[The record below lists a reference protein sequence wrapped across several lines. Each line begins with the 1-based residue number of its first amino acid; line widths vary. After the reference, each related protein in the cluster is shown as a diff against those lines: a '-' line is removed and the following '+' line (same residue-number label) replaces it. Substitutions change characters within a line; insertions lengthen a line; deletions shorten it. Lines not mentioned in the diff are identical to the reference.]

1 LDGKVIEQGVAE
13 APETHDPL
21 AIWVMSNVNKWREH
35 RDSNYLKR
43 WAEYYRLWRGF
54 WDPADQNKEVE
65 RAKLIAPALQQAID
79 MTVSEMEESTF
90 GRGVWF
96 DVSDDYEDQQKED
109 ATYMRDMLICDFE
122 EQDVPAAVTECYL
135 NGAIYG
141 NGIAKVMIG
150 NYTDRIPIGEGE
162 IEEVEKFRVWLEPI
176 LPYNFVIDP
185 AARNVEEALGC
196 AHEIVLPKHKINK
209 RIEDGFYNNVY
220 VGTWDGTNQGF
231 SEQGSMLTKDTD
243 KSETVFIT
251 EYHGLVPSK
260 LLNPAEEGE
269 TIQPGMLL
277 DEERAPID
285 SEDGPLV
292 EAIVTIA
299 NKGILLRAVENPY
312 LMKDRAIVAYPHDTV
327 PGRFWGRGVSE
338 KGYNPQKALDAE
350 LRARIDALAYLTY
363 PTLGADATRLPRGL
377 DLKIKPG
384 KLFLT
389 NGRPSEILEPIVFG
403 NLNPAT
409 FEQSGD
415 LERMVQMGTGA
426 MDSASPLESN
436 RRNETMGGMSM
447 IQGGFIKRSK
457 RAMRNVESKFLDKL
471 IKKALWRYMQ
481 FDPER
486 YPQDFKFVVNSTMGI
501 MAKEFEQ
508 QVLTQMLQV
517 IPPESQVFPV
527 VIKGIIE
534 NSSAVNKSELVEAVK
549 AQMQPNPMQ
558 EMMQQLQMKAAMAEM
573 EEKIA
578 KAELA
583 RAQAEKAKAD
593 ARLSLVKADLED
605 EKIEVMAHQTFIS
618 DKKIKVDMEKTKIQ
632 ALQSMQEMQ
641 HDEKRMQHEEKM
653 VNKEMKNSD
662 KEHGQKLKQK
672 DDQHKQKMKQG
683 DESHKTKLKH
693 TEESNKQKLKLQKQ
707 QKGDKK

>member
-1 LDGKVIEQGVAE
+1 LDGKVVEQGVAE
-13 APETHDPL
+13 APESQDPL
-21 AIWVMSNVNKWREH
+21 ATWVMSNVNKWREH

-54 WDPADQNKEVE
+54 WAPEDQNKEAE
-65 RAKLIAPALQQAID
+65 RAKLIAPALQQSID
-79 MTVSEMEESTF
+79 MTVSEMEEATF

-109 ATYMRDMLICDFE
+109 ATHLRDQLLCDFE
-122 EQDVPAAVTECYL
+122 EQEVPAAVTECYL
-135 NGAIYG
+135 NGALYG
-141 NGIAKVMIG
+141 TGIGKVMIG
-150 NYTDRIPIGEGE
+150 TYTERMPTGDGNV
-162 IEEVEKFRVWLEPI
+162 EETEKFRVWLEPI
-176 LPYNFVIDP
+176 SPYNFVIDP
-185 AARNVEEALGC
+185 GARGIEEALGC
-196 AHEIVLPKHKINK
+196 AHEIMIPRHKVLQ
-209 RIEDGFYNNVY
+209 RIEDQFYNNVH
-220 VGTWDGTNQGF
+220 VGSWDGTNQGF

-243 KSETVFIT
+243 KSDTVFIT
-251 EYHGLVPSK
+251 EYHGLVPEN
-260 LLNPAEEGE
+260 LLNPRQEEDE
-269 TIQPGMLL
+269 VMPGMLL
-277 DEERAPID
+277 DEEKNPVNE
-285 SEDGPLV
+285 EDGPLV

-350 LRARIDALAYLTY
+350 LRARIDSLAYLTY

-384 KLFLT
+384 RLFLT

-457 RAMRNVESKFLDKL
+457 RAMRNVETKFLDKV
-471 IKKALWRYMQ
+471 IKKSLWRYMQ
-481 FDPER
+481 FAPER
-486 YPQDFKFVVNSTMGI
+486 YPADFKFEVNSTMGI

-508 QVLTQMLQV
+508 QMLTQMLQV
-517 IPPESQVFPV
+517 IPPESPIFPA

-534 NSSAVNKSELVEAVK
+534 NSSAVNKSELVQAV
-549 AQMQPNPMQ
+549 AQMSQPNPMQ
-558 EMMQQLQMKAAMAEM
+558 EMMQQLQLKGAMAEI

-583 RAQAEKAKAD
+583 KNQALKAKAD

-605 EKIEVMAHQTFIS
+605 EKIEVMAHQTVIS
-618 DKKIKVDMEKTKIQ
+618 DKKIQVDMEKTKIQ
-632 ALQSMQEMQ
+632 AIQSMHEMA
-641 HDEKRMQHEEKM
+641 HDEKRMEHEEKM
-653 VNKEMKNSD
+653 GKLEMKHAD
-662 KEHGQKLKQK
+662 AE
-672 DDQHKQKMKQG
+672 HKQKLGQK
-683 DESHKTKLKH
+683 DESHKQKLKH
-693 TEESNKQKLKLQKQ
+693 SDESNKQKLKMQKQ
-707 QKGDKK
+707 TKGKTSK

>member
-1 LDGKVIEQGVAE
+1 MVEQGVAE
-13 APETHDPL
+13 APESQDPL
-21 AIWVMSNVNKWREH
+21 AIWVMSNVNKWRDH
-35 RDSNYLKR
+35 RDSNFLKR

-54 WDPADQNKEVE
+54 WDPADQNKDAE
-65 RAKLIAPALQQAID
+65 RAKLIAPALQQAVD
-79 MTVSEMEESTF
+79 MTVSEMEEATF

-109 ATYMRDMLICDFE
+109 ATHLRDQLLCDFE
-122 EQDVPAAVTECYL
+122 ENDVPSAVTECYL
-135 NGAIYG
+135 NGALYG
-141 NGIAKVMIG
+141 NGIGKIMIG
-150 NYTDRIPIGEGE
+150 TYTERVATGDGEVAE
-162 IEEVEKFRVWLEPI
+162 QEAFRVWLEPI
-176 LPYNFVIDP
+176 QPYNFVIDP
-185 AARNVEEALGC
+185 GAKSIEDALGC
-196 AHEIVLPKHKINK
+196 AHEIVVPKHKVDK
-209 RIEDGFYNNVY
+209 RIEEGFYNDVY
-220 VGTWDGTNQGF
+220 VGAWDGTNQGF

-243 KSETVFIT
+243 KSDTVFIT
-251 EYHGLVPSK
+251 EYHGLVPEHM
-260 LLNPAEEGE
+260 LNGS
-269 TIQPGMLL
+269 
-277 DEERAPID
+277 DEEETMPGQLIDEEKGPIN
-285 SEDGPLV
+285 ETDGRLV

-363 PTLGADATRLPRGL
+363 PTLGADATRLPRGM

-426 MDSASPLESN
+426 MDSASPLETN

-447 IQGGFIKRSK
+447 IQSGFIKRSK
-457 RAMRNVESKFLDKL
+457 RAMRNVETKFLDKI
-471 IKKALWRYMQ
+471 IKKSLWRYMQ
-481 FDPER
+481 FAPER
-486 YPQDFKFVVNSTMGI
+486 YPADFKFQVNSTMGI

-517 IPPESQVFPV
+517 IPPESQIFPA

-534 NSSAVNKSELVEAVK
+534 NSSAINKSELVEAVK

-558 EMMQQLQMKAAMAEM
+558 EMMQQMQMAAMQAELQ
-573 EEKIA
+573 EKQD

-583 RAQAEKAKAD
+583 KAQAQKAMAD

-605 EKIEVMAHQTFIS
+605 EKIEVMAHQTVIS
-618 DKKIKVDMEKTKIQ
+618 DKKIAVDMEKTKIQ
-632 ALQSMQEMQ
+632 AVQSMHEMA
-641 HDEKRMQHEEKM
+641 HDDKRMEHEERM
-653 VNKEMKNSD
+653 AD
-662 KEHGQKLKQK
+662 KELQHKDEEHSQKLSQK
-672 DDQHKQKMKQG
+672 
-683 DESHKTKLKH
+683 DESHKQKLKH
-693 TEESNKQKLKLQKQ
+693 SDESNKQKLKQQKQ
-707 QKGDKK
+707 KPKGNKK

>member
-1 LDGKVIEQGVAE
+1 MVDNGNTE
-13 APETHDPL
+13 APESQDPL

-54 WDPADQNKEVE
+54 WDPSDQNKEVE

-79 MTVSEMEESTF
+79 MTVSEMEEATF

-96 DVSDDYEDQQKED
+96 DISDDYEDQMKDD
-109 ATYMRDMLICDFE
+109 ATHLRDQLLCDFE
-122 EQDVPAAVTECYL
+122 EQEVPSAITESYL
-135 NGAIYG
+135 NGALYG
-141 NGIAKVMIG
+141 TGIGKVMVGTYI
-150 NYTDRIPIGEGE
+150 DRNPGPDGEVV
-162 IEEVEKFRVWLEPI
+162 EVEKFRVWVEPI
-176 LPYNFVIDP
+176 APYNFVIDP
-185 AARNVEEALGC
+185 GARGIDDALGC
-196 AHEIVLPKHKINK
+196 AHEIIVPKHKVEK
-209 RIEDGFYNNVY
+209 RKVDGFYNDVY
-220 VGTWDGTNQGF
+220 IGAWDGTSQGF
-231 SEQGSMLTKDTD
+231 SEQGTVLSKDTD
-243 KSETVFIT
+243 KSDTVFIT
-251 EYHGLVPSK
+251 EYHGLVPENM
-260 LLNPAEEGE
+260 LNPKDEDKESNM
-269 TIQPGMLL
+269 PGLL
-277 DEERAPID
+277 MDEEKHPVFED
-285 SEDGPLV
+285 DGPLV

-350 LRARIDALAYLTY
+350 LRARIDSLAYLTY

-384 KLFLT
+384 RLFLT

-415 LERMVQMGTGA
+415 LERMVQMGTGS

-447 IQGGFIKRSK
+447 IQSGFIKRSK
-457 RAMRNVESKFLDKL
+457 RAMRNVETKFLDKI

-486 YPQDFKFVVNSTMGI
+486 YPVDFKFEVNSTMGI

-508 QVLTQMLQV
+508 QQLTQMLQV
-517 IPPESQVFPV
+517 IPPESPIFPA

-534 NSSAVNKSELVEAVK
+534 NSSAVNKTELVEAVK
-549 AQMQPNPMQ
+549 KMMTPDPQAEQMKQI
-558 EMMQQLQMKAAMAEM
+558 MMQLQMAG
-573 EEKIA
+573 
-578 KAELA
+578 
-583 RAQAEKAKAD
+583 AQAEVQEKQEKANLAKAQAQKAMAD

-605 EKIEVMAHQTFIS
+605 EMIEIQAHNTIVANR
-618 DKKIKVDMEKTKIQ
+618 KVDAQVQQTQIQ
-632 ALQSMQEMQ
+632 AMQSMHEMA
-641 HDEKRMQHEEKM
+641 HDEKRMEHEEKM
-653 VNKEMKNSD
+653 ANKEMQHKD
-662 KEHGQKLKQK
+662 DEHGQKMEHKEQS
-672 DDQHKQKMKQG
+672 HKQKLQHG
-683 DESHKTKLKH
+683 D
-693 TEESNKQKLKLQKQ
+693 ESNKQKLKMQKQ
-707 QKGDKK
+707 QPKGKSK

>member
-1 LDGKVIEQGVAE
+1 MVEQGVTD
-13 APETHDPL
+13 APETQDAL
-21 AIWVMSNVNKWREH
+21 ATWVMSNVNKWRDH
-35 RDSNYLKR
+35 RDSNFLKR

-54 WDPADQNKEVE
+54 WEPADQNKEAE
-65 RAKLIAPALQQAID
+65 RAKLIAPALQQAVD
-79 MTVSEMEESTF
+79 MTVSEMEEATF

-109 ATYMRDMLICDFE
+109 ATHLRDTLLCDFE
-122 EQDVPAAVTECYL
+122 ENDVPAAVTESYL
-135 NGAIYG
+135 NGALYG
-141 NGIAKVMIG
+141 TGIAKVMIG
-150 NYTDRIPIGEGE
+150 TYTERVPTGDGE
-162 IEEVEKFRVWLEPI
+162 VQEKEAFRVWLEPI

-185 AARNVEEALGC
+185 GARNVDEALGC
-196 AHEIVLPKHKINK
+196 AHEIVVPKHKVDK
-209 RIEDGFYNNVY
+209 RIEDGFYKDVY
-220 VGTWDGTNQGF
+220 VGAWDGTNQGF
-231 SEQGSMLTKDTD
+231 SEQGSLLTKDSD
-243 KSETVFIT
+243 KSDTVFIT
-251 EYHGLVPSK
+251 EYHGLVPAN
-260 LLNPAEEGE
+260 LLNPPEEE
-269 TIQPGMLL
+269 EEIMPGMLM
-277 DEERAPID
+277 DEEHGPINQT
-285 SEDGPLV
+285 DGPLV

-350 LRARIDALAYLTY
+350 LRARIDSLAYLTY

-384 KLFLT
+384 RLFLT

-447 IQGGFIKRSK
+447 IQSGFIKRSK
-457 RAMRNVESKFLDKL
+457 RAMRNVETKFLDKI

-486 YPQDFKFVVNSTMGI
+486 YPQDFKFQVNSTMGI

-517 IPPESQVFPV
+517 IPPESQIFPA

-558 EMMQQLQMKAAMAEM
+558 EMMQQMQMAAMQAELD
-573 EEKIA
+573 EKKA

-583 RAQAEKAKAD
+583 KAQAMKAQAD

-605 EKIEVMAHQTFIS
+605 EKIEVMAHQTVIS
-618 DKKIKVDMEKTKIQ
+618 DKKINVDMAKTKIQ
-632 ALQSMQEMQ
+632 AIQSMQEMK
-641 HDEKRMQHEEKM
+641 HDEKRMVHEEKM
-653 VNKEMKNSD
+653 AD
-662 KEHGQKLKQK
+662 KELEHA
-672 DDQHKQKMKQG
+672 DAEHKQKLSQK
-683 DESHKTKLKH
+683 DESHKQKLTH
-693 TEESNKQKLKLQKQ
+693 TEESNKQKLKMQKQ
-707 QKGDKK
+707 NKGKTNK